1 MLNAY
6 SNCRIFTGDNW
17 LEDHV
22 VLSENGRISD
32 IVTSKTIPSHATIHN
47 LNGADLVPAFI
58 DLQIY
63 GGNDRYFPS
72 LPDVA
77 SIKATYEYCKAGG
90 AAFFMITIPTH
101 TSETIL
107 KSIAAVKAYWE
118 QGGQGCLGLH
128 LEGPYISPEKNGA
141 HKHPYIVQPT
151 DEDIDWVL
159 EHGAGIVKMM
169 TVAPERVAPALVVRL
184 QEAGILV
191 SAGHSNGTYLECYQS
206 FENGITTCTHLFN
219 AMSQLQSRAPGM
231 VGAIYDHPLVH
242 ASVVADGIHV
252 DFNTIRIS
260 KKIMGNRL
268 FLITDAVAGSDG
280 DDYAFHWNPSSN
292 RFEDENGT
300 LAGSAL
306 TMLEAVKNCIALV
319 GIAPEEALRMAAAYP
334 AVVAGLG
341 QELGRIAP
349 GFRTAM
355 LALDESWAFQ
365 QLILS

>member
-17 LEDHV
+17 LENHV
-22 VLSENGRISD
+22 VLSENGRITD
-32 IVTSKTIPSHATIHN
+32 IVASNEIPTHATLHD

-63 GGNDRYFPS
+63 GGNGRYFPT
-72 LPDVA
+72 LPDVE

-90 AAFFMITIPTH
+90 AAFFMITIPTQ
-101 TSETIL
+101 SAEMIV
-107 KSIAAVKAYWE
+107 KSIAAVKEYWA

-141 HKHPYIVQPT
+141 HKLEYIKQPT
-151 DEDIDWVL
+151 AEDIDWVL
-159 EHGAGIVKMM
+159 QQSAGIVKMM
-169 TVAPERVAPALVVRL
+169 TVAPERVAPDLIVRL
-184 QEAGILV
+184 QEAGILI
-191 SAGHSNGTYLECYQS
+191 SAGHSNGTYQQCYQS

-231 VGAIYDHPLVH
+231 VGAIYDHPHVH

-252 DFNTIRIS
+252 DYNTIRIS
-260 KKIMGNRL
+260 KKMMGNRL
-268 FLITDAVAGSDG
+268 FLITDAVAGNDG
-280 DDYAFHWNPSSN
+280 EDYAFHWNQVTN
-292 RFEDENGT
+292 RFEDANGT

-306 TMLEAVKNCIALV
+306 TMLEAVQNCIAQV

-334 AVVAGLG
+334 AVVAGLS

>member
-17 LEDHV
+17 LEDHA
-22 VLSENGRISD
+22 VLSENGRITD
-32 IVTSKTIPSHATIHN
+32 IVSPKAIPPHATIHD
-47 LNGADLVPAFI
+47 LKGADLVPAFI

-63 GGNDRYFPS
+63 GGNGRYFPA

-77 SIKATYEYCKAGG
+77 SIQATYEYSKAGG

-101 TSETIL
+101 SPEVIL
-107 KSIAAVKAYWE
+107 QSIAAVKEYWE
-118 QGGQGCLGLH
+118 QGGEGCLGLH

-141 HKHPYIVQPT
+141 HIPKYIKAPT
-151 DEDIDWVL
+151 PEDIDWVL
-159 EHGAGIVKMM
+159 AHGAGIVKMM
-169 TVAPERVAPALVVRL
+169 TVAPERVAPALITRL

-191 SAGHSNGTYLECYQS
+191 SAGHSNGTYQQLYQS

-231 VGAIYDHPLVH
+231 VGAIYDHPQVH

-252 DFNTIRIS
+252 DFNTIHIS
-260 KKIMGNRL
+260 KKIMANRL

-280 DDYAFHWNPSSN
+280 ADYAFHWNPATN
-292 RFEDENGT
+292 RYEDANGT
-300 LAGSAL
+300 LSGSAL
-306 TMLEAVKNCIALV
+306 TMLDAVKNCIAQV
-319 GIAPEEALRMAAAYP
+319 GIAPEEALRMAAEYP
-334 AVVAGLG
+334 AVVAGLSS
-341 QELGRIAP
+341 ELGRIAP

-355 LALDESWAFQ
+355 LVLDESWAFQ

>member
-22 VLSENGRISD
+22 VLSENGRITD
-32 IVTSKTIPSHATIHN
+32 IVSQKAIPAHATIHD

-63 GGNDRYFPS
+63 GGNGRYFPV
-72 LPDVA
+72 LPDVE

-90 AAFFMITIPTH
+90 AAYFMITIPTQ
-101 TSETIL
+101 SPEIIL
-107 KSIAAVKAYWE
+107 QSIAAVKEYWE
-118 QGGQGCLGLH
+118 QGGEGCLGLH

-141 HKHPYIVQPT
+141 HLPKYIKAPT
-151 DEDIDWVL
+151 SEDIDWIL
-159 EHGAGIVKMM
+159 THGAGIVKMM
-169 TVAPERVAPALVVRL
+169 TVAPERWDPALINRL
-184 QEAGILV
+184 QEAGVLV
-191 SAGHSNGTYLECYQS
+191 SAGHSNGTYQQLYQS
-206 FENGITTCTHLFN
+206 FDNGITTCTHLFN

-231 VGAIYDHPLVH
+231 VGAIYDHPHVH

-268 FLITDAVAGSDG
+268 FLITDAVAGSHG
-280 DDYAFHWNPSSN
+280 EDYGFHWNTESG
-292 RFEDENGT
+292 RYEDANGT
-300 LAGSAL
+300 LSGSAL
-306 TMLEAVKNCIALV
+306 TMLEAVQNCIAQV
-319 GIAPEEALRMAAAYP
+319 GIAPQEALRMAAAYP
-334 AVVAGLG
+334 AVVAGLSM
-341 QELGRIAP
+341 ELGRIAP

-355 LALDESWAFQ
+355 LVLDERWALQ

>member
-6 SNCRIFTGDNW
+6 GNCRIFTGDNW
-17 LEDHV
+17 LENHV
-22 VLSENGRISD
+22 VLSENGKITD
-32 IVTSKTIPSHATIHN
+32 IVSPKAIPSHAILHD

-63 GGNDRYFPS
+63 GGNGRYFPS

-77 SIKATYEYCKAGG
+77 SIAATYEYCKAGG
-90 AAFFMITIPTH
+90 AAYFMITIPTH
-101 TSETIL
+101 SPEIIL
-107 KSIAAVKAYWE
+107 KSIAAVKEYWE
-118 QGGQGCLGLH
+118 QGGKGCLGLH
-128 LEGPYISPEKNGA
+128 LEGPFISPEKNGA
-141 HKHPYIVQPT
+141 HILKYIKVP
-151 DEDIDWVL
+151 DSEDIDWIL
-159 EHGAGIVKMM
+159 SHGAGIVKMM
-169 TVAPERVAPALVVRL
+169 TVAPERVAPELITRL
-184 QEAGILV
+184 QQAGILI
-191 SAGHSNGTYLECYQS
+191 SAGHSNGTYQQLYQS

-231 VGAIYDHPLVH
+231 VGAIYDHPHVH

-268 FLITDAVAGSDG
+268 FLITDAVAGSDSAEYG
-280 DDYAFHWNPSSN
+280 FHWNQASN
-292 RFEDENGT
+292 RFEDANGT
-300 LAGSAL
+300 LSGSAL
-306 TMLEAVKNCIALV
+306 TMLEAVRNCIAQV

-334 AVVAGLG
+334 ATVAGLSS
-341 QELGRIAP
+341 ELGRIAP

>member
-22 VLSENGRISD
+22 VLSENGRITD
-32 IVTSKTIPSHATIHN
+32 IVAPKAIPTHATIHD

-63 GGNDRYFPS
+63 GGNGRYFPS
-72 LPDVA
+72 LPDVT
-77 SIKATYEYCKAGG
+77 SIQATYEYCKAGG

-101 TSETIL
+101 SSETIL

-141 HKHPYIVQPT
+141 HKHQYIIQPT
-151 DEDIDWVL
+151 DEDIDWIL
-159 EHGAGIVKMM
+159 EHGTGIVKMM
-169 TVAPERVAPALVVRL
+169 TVAPERVAPALIVRL
-184 QEAGILV
+184 QEAGILI
-191 SAGHSNGTYLECYQS
+191 SAGHSNGTYQECYQS

-231 VGAIYDHPLVH
+231 VGAIYDHPHVH

-260 KKIMGNRL
+260 KKVMGSRL
-268 FLITDAVAGSDG
+268 FLITDAVAESGG
-280 DDYAFHWNPSSN
+280 EDYAFHWNPMSN
-292 RFEDENGT
+292 RFEDANGT

-306 TMLEAVKNCIALV
+306 TMLEAVQNCIAQV

-334 AVVAGLG
+334 AVVAGLA

-355 LALDESWAFQ
+355 LVLDESWAFQ

>member
-22 VLSENGRISD
+22 VLSENGRIID
-32 IVTSKTIPSHATIHN
+32 IVSQKTIPAHATIHD

-63 GGNDRYFPS
+63 GGNGRYFPA
-72 LPDVA
+72 LPDVE

-90 AAFFMITIPTH
+90 AAYFMITIPTQ
-101 TSETIL
+101 SPEIIL
-107 KSIAAVKAYWE
+107 QSIAAVKEYWE
-118 QGGQGCLGLH
+118 QGGEGCLGLH

-141 HKHPYIVQPT
+141 HLLKYIKAPT
-151 DEDIDWVL
+151 SDDIDWIL
-159 EHGAGIVKMM
+159 AHGAGIVKMM
-169 TVAPERVAPALVVRL
+169 TVAPERCAPALIDRL
-184 QEAGILV
+184 QEAGVLV
-191 SAGHSNGTYLECYQS
+191 SAGHSNGTYQQLYQS
-206 FENGITTCTHLFN
+206 FDNGITTCTHLFN

-231 VGAIYDHPLVH
+231 VGAIYDHPHVH

-280 DDYAFHWNPSSN
+280 EDYGFHWNAESG
-292 RFEDENGT
+292 RYEDANGT
-300 LAGSAL
+300 LSGSAL
-306 TMLEAVKNCIALV
+306 TMLEAVQNCIAQV
-319 GIAPEEALRMAAAYP
+319 GIAPQEALRMAAAYP
-334 AVVAGLG
+334 AVVAGLS

-355 LALDESWAFQ
+355 LALDERWAFQ

>member
-1 MLNAY
+1 MNAY

-22 VLSENGRISD
+22 VLSENGRITD
-32 IVTSKTIPSHATIHN
+32 IVSQKAIPAHATIHD

-63 GGNDRYFPS
+63 GGNGRYFPV
-72 LPDVA
+72 LPDVE

-90 AAFFMITIPTH
+90 AAYFMITIPTQ
-101 TSETIL
+101 SPEIIL
-107 KSIAAVKAYWE
+107 QSISAVKEYWE
-118 QGGQGCLGLH
+118 QGGEGCLGLH

-141 HKHPYIVQPT
+141 HLPKYIKAPT
-151 DEDIDWVL
+151 SEDIDWIL
-159 EHGAGIVKMM
+159 THGAGIVKMM
-169 TVAPERVAPALVVRL
+169 TVAPERWDPALINRL
-184 QEAGILV
+184 QEAGVLV
-191 SAGHSNGTYLECYQS
+191 SAGHSNGTYQQLYQS
-206 FENGITTCTHLFN
+206 FDNGITTCTHLFN

-231 VGAIYDHPLVH
+231 VGAIYDHPHVH

-268 FLITDAVAGSDG
+268 FLITDAVAGSHG
-280 DDYAFHWNPSSN
+280 EDYGFHWNTESG
-292 RFEDENGT
+292 RYEDANGT
-300 LAGSAL
+300 LSGSAL
-306 TMLEAVKNCIALV
+306 TMLEAVQNCIAQV
-319 GIAPEEALRMAAAYP
+319 GIAPQEALRMAAAYP
-334 AVVAGLG
+334 AVVAGLSM
-341 QELGRIAP
+341 ELGRIAP

-355 LALDESWAFQ
+355 LVLDERWALQ

>member
-17 LEDHV
+17 LEDHA
-22 VLSENGRISD
+22 VLSENGRITD
-32 IVTSKTIPSHATIHN
+32 IVSPKAIPPHATIHD
-47 LNGADLVPAFI
+47 LKGADLVPAFI

-63 GGNDRYFPS
+63 GGNGRYFPA

-77 SIKATYEYCKAGG
+77 SIRATYEYCKAGG

-101 TSETIL
+101 SPEVIL
-107 KSIAAVKAYWE
+107 QSIAAVKAYWE
-118 QGGQGCLGLH
+118 QGGEGCLGLH

-141 HKHPYIVQPT
+141 HIPKYIKAPT
-151 DEDIDWVL
+151 SADIDWVL
-159 EHGAGIVKMM
+159 AHGAGIVKMM
-169 TVAPERVAPALVVRL
+169 TVAPERVAPELITRL

-191 SAGHSNGTYLECYQS
+191 SAGHSNGTYQQLYQS

-231 VGAIYDHPLVH
+231 VGAIYDHPQVH

-260 KKIMGNRL
+260 KKIMANRL
-268 FLITDAVAGSDG
+268 FLITDAVAASDG
-280 DDYAFHWNPSSN
+280 ADYAFHWNPVTN
-292 RFEDENGT
+292 RYEDANGI
-300 LAGSAL
+300 LSGSAL
-306 TMLEAVKNCIALV
+306 TMLDAVKNCIAQV
-319 GIAPEEALRMAAAYP
+319 GIAPEEALRMATEYP
-334 AVVAGLG
+334 AVVAGLSS
-341 QELGRIAP
+341 ELGRIAP

-355 LALDESWAFQ
+355 LVLDESWAFQ